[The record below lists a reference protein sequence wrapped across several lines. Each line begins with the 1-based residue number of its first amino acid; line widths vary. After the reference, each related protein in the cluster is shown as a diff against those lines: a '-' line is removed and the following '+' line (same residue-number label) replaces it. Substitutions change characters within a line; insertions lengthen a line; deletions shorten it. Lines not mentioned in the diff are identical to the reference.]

1 MTTATEPDTTQGPT
15 RRQRW
20 VRRVLVAIATLVML
34 AAVTG
39 WYWWAEVQTY
49 HLLEVSHN
57 ILYRDGNRD
66 LREFRHALERTG
78 ARTVVSLVDDGEV
91 ADPAKPQFAQ
101 EAAYCHDH
109 GIQQVRIPVR
119 RGGWPTSDQIHQFL
133 TIVAYPANRPVLV
146 HCAQGV
152 RRTGI
157 FVAAYQLSVEHESPS
172 TVRSEIQRFG
182 HSSRDTA
189 DIEAFIGRFNPAT
202 RTVPTTMP
210 TASLE

>member
-101 EAAYCHDH
+101 EAAYCHEH
-109 GIQQVRIPVR
+109 GIQQVRIPVH
-119 RGGWPTSDQIHQFL
+119 RGGWPTSDQIDQFL
-133 TIVAYPANRPVLV
+133 TVVADPANRPVLV

-152 RRTGI
+152 RRTGM
-157 FVAAYQLSVEHESPS
+157 FVAAYQLAVQDR
-172 TVRSEIQRFG
+172 TKDNVRAAVQSFG
-182 HSSRDTA
+182 HDPRDT
-189 DIEAFIGRFNPAT
+189 DDVRTFIDNYDPAGYAIPAT
-202 RTVPTTMP
+202 MP
-210 TASLE
+210 SAGGD